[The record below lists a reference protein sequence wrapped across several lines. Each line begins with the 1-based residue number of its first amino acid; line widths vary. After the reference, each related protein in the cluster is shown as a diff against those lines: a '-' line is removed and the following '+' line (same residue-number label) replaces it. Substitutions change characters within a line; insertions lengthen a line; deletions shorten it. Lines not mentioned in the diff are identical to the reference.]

1 MAKLPGAAELP
12 VLGRLFRNNDQ
23 TVAKT
28 EIVLLVTPRVLRNV
42 RRPETVE
49 SQFASG
55 TEAVPGRVPLRF
67 RDGTA
72 MGLTPP
78 GAAVTATPAGRAA
91 AAAAPAPEAPAALS
105 VQVPAQV
112 GIGEEFSV
120 QLALPDGNQ
129 AITTRVQLRY
139 DPALLTPVG
148 GTADASVELSS
159 SGMAGVAT
167 PPATVRLRV
176 LAKAPV
182 QAEIGFDVASAN
194 LPVQA
199 PPPVQVGIVQR

>member
-1 MAKLPGAAELP
+1 
-12 VLGRLFRNNDQ
+12 V
-23 TVAKT
+23 
-28 EIVLLVTPRVLRNV
+28 
-42 RRPETVE
+42 
-49 SQFASG
+49 
-55 TEAVPGRVPLRF
+55 
-67 RDGTA
+67 
-72 MGLTPP
+72 
-78 GAAVTATPAGRAA
+78 
-91 AAAAPAPEAPAALS
+91 PEAPAALS